1 MNTRTF
7 LNGAALIVG
16 LAGTGA
22 SFAQVAPNIDPAQM
36 TQQEREAYRTQ
47 RQSDMAAMTAEQRA
61 EAKASRSQT
70 ETAQGQ
76 GQGQGK
82 GTMARDGSGTG
93 GQYGKA
99 GGQGGGGR
107 GKGH

>member
-7 LNGAALIVG
+7 LSGAAMIVG
-16 LAGTGA
+16 LAATGA
-22 SFAQVAPNIDPAQM
+22 SFAQVAPNVDPSQM
-36 TQQEREAYRTQ
+36 TQEQREAYRVQ

-61 EAKASRSQT
+61 EVKASRGQSGS
-70 ETAQGQ
+70 AQQ
-76 GQGQGK
+76 QGK

-93 GQYGKA
+93 GQYGKV

-107 GKGH
+107 GKGR

>member
-1 MNTRTF
+1 MKTTNF
-7 LNGAALIVG
+7 LNVAALIVG
-16 LAGTGA
+16 LAGAGA
-22 SFAQVAPNIDPAQM
+22 SLAQVTPNVDPAQM

-47 RQSDMAAMTAEQRA
+47 RQSEMAAMTAEQRA
-61 EAKASRSQT
+61 EMKASRSQT
-70 ETAQGQ
+70 GSA
-76 GQGQGK
+76 QGQGK

-99 GGQGGGGR
+99 GGR

>member
-1 MNTRTF
+1 MNTRTI
-7 LNGAALIVG
+7 LNGAALILG
-16 LAGTGA
+16 LAAAGT
-22 SFAQVAPNIDPAQM
+22 SFAQVAPDVDPSRM
-36 TQQEREAYRTQ
+36 TQQEREAYRVQ
-47 RQSDMAAMTAEQRA
+47 RQSDMAAMTPEQRA
-61 EAKASRSQT
+61 EAKASRGQAGS
-70 ETAQGQ
+70 AQ

-107 GKGH
+107 NKGR